1 MNMTAYRSSP
11 LRSAL
16 IATAVAFGF
25 GMAHGATDDAAITAR
40 VKAKMVGESALER
53 SHISVTT
60 TDGVVTLG
68 GSASS
73 SAAKSAAEAT
83 AKAVEGVKSVD
94 NNLKTP
100 AATQAAGATHDA
112 ISKTERVGSDSWI
125 TTKVKSE
132 ILASSLA
139 KGFEVK
145 VRTTHG
151 VVVLRGVLA
160 SQDAVD
166 EVKNIARK
174 VDGVKSIDASAL
186 KIAS

>member
-1 MNMTAYRSSP
+1 MNTTAYRTSP

-16 IATAVAFGF
+16 IAAALAFGF
-25 GMAHGATDDAAITAR
+25 GMAHGATDDAAITAK
-40 VKAKMVGESALER
+40 VKAKMMGESALEQ

-60 TDGVVTLG
+60 TNGVVTLG

-83 AKAVEGVKSVD
+83 ATAVEGVKSVD

-112 ISKTERVGSDSWI
+112 ISKTEQIGSDSWI

-174 VDGVKSIDASAL
+174 VDGVKSVNATAL